1 MRLGYMLPLI
11 DTGGAPEV
19 VRELGQT
26 AEGLGFDYLATPD
39 HVLGVNRASRP
50 DWGNRNTSEDYFH
63 DPFVLFAFL
72 ASATRTIHFSTEVL
86 ILAQRQAALVAKQ
99 AASLDVLSGGRF
111 RLGIGWNQV
120 EFTALNENFRNR
132 GRRSEEQ
139 VQVMR
144 ALWAAPHVSLKGAWH
159 TIEDA
164 GINPLPTKR
173 TVPLWFG
180 GHDPRTLER
189 IARAGDG

>member
-26 AEGLGFDYLATPD
+26 AEGVGFDYRATPD
-39 HVLGVNRASRP
+39 PVLGVNPASRP
-50 DWGNRNTSEDYFH
+50 AWGHTTTSADYFH
-63 DPFVLFAFL
+63 DRFVLFSFL
-72 ASATRTIHFSTEVL
+72 AGVTREIHFSTEVL

-111 RLGIGWNQV
+111 RLGVGIGWNQV

-139 VQVMR
+139 V
-144 ALWAAPHVSLKGAWH
+144 
-159 TIEDA
+159 
-164 GINPLPTKR
+164 
-173 TVPLWFG
+173 
-180 GHDPRTLER
+180 
-189 IARAGDG
+189 